1 MNKIKLNPKQL
12 LFLPYLIF
20 ILLFVIVPIVFI
32 IVLSFITPEGASNNY
47 DKFEMWKDQ
56 NFWNI
61 FGRSFLMGILVSIT
75 CLLISLPYVYILIN
89 IKNILNY

>member
-32 IVLSFITPEGASNNY
+32 VVLSFITP
-47 DKFEMWKDQ
+47 KDA
-56 NFWNI
+56 
-61 FGRSFLMGILVSIT
+61 
-75 CLLISLPYVYILIN
+75 
-89 IKNILNY
+89 